1 MRHADSTA
9 TLTNLL
15 LLISAI
21 LILVSVAS
29 DVRSDWGIRRNEIA
43 TSQHPRGTLLIQR
56 RAAVSN
62 GSRFT
67 AFRKP

>member
-29 DVRSDWGIRRNEIA
+29 DVRSDWGIRRNEI
-43 TSQHPRGTLLIQR
+43 QR
-56 RAAVSN
+56 ANTPVERC
-62 GSRFT
+62 
-67 AFRKP
+67 